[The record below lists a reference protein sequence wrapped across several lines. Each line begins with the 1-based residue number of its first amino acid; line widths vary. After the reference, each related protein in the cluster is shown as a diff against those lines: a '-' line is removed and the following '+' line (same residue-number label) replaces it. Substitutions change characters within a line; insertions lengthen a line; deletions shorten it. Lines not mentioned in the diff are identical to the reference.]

1 MTPTVTTLGSPTAT
15 NAVGVTVPVG
25 DSLQPT
31 TTTTTRR
38 FVRHVSTTTT
48 AVEEIVPVFTEVTEP
63 TTTSAAPTTT
73 FVFALN
79 SAFLQQYEAPTITAV
94 AHAEFLRSNVSYEAS
109 TRTAVARAE
118 LVRAHAIAPQEAES
132 SGGNLQFVLF
142 VIIGVLVMG
151 AVVFIGLGEHHLRNR
166 VLSRAKR

>member
-1 MTPTVTTLGSPTAT
+1 MTPTVTTIGSPTPT
-15 NAVGVTVPVG
+15 TAVGVTVPVG
-25 DSLQPT
+25 DSVQLT
-31 TTTTTRR
+31 TTATPRR

-48 AVEEIVPVFTEVTEP
+48 GVEEIVPVFTEATEP
-63 TTTSAAPTTT
+63 TTTSSAPTTT

-79 SAFLQQYEAPTITAV
+79 SAVLQQFEAPTITAV
-94 AHAEFLRSNVSYEAS
+94 AHAEFLRSNASYEAS

-118 LVRAHAIAPQEAES
+118 LVHSHAIAPKEAES